1 MKGNTTLIL
10 VAGLTMIFVLAI
22 SISSLNLPVKAQGQN
37 QTSPQQSQEVQNK
50 LGALTQKF
58 REMVTKSGVNI
69 TLPQSGNLAD
79 HLRNLT
85 QSSGFKTL
93 SQLLPQ
99 LSDLGINET
108 SIKTLQNGNNNL
120 PGLVQKLS
128 VLTDIIP

>member
-50 LGALTQKF
+50 LGVLTQKF
-58 REMVTKSGVNI
+58 RELVTKSGVNI

-93 SQLLPQ
+93 SQQLPQ

-108 SIKTLQNGNNNL
+108 RIKTLQNGNNNL